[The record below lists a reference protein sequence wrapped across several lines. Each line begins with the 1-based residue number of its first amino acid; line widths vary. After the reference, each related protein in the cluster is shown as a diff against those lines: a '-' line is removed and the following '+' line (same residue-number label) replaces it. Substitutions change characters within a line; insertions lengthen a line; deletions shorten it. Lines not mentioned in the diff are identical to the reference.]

1 MTTTPHPARS
11 IGSELPFALV
21 TQSVILVLAS
31 MILDGGGIAQVCFYA
46 FVAFWSGV
54 LVLRFHRRG
63 ALSRVDL
70 LLIRYGYIL
79 VCIISFFITRWIW
92 HWRGFGQY
100 L

>member
-1 MTTTPHPARS
+1 M
-11 IGSELPFALV
+11 PFVLV
-21 TQSVILVLAS
+21 TQSIVLVLES

-46 FVAFWSGV
+46 FVAFWTGV
-54 LVLRFHRRG
+54 LVLCFRRRG

-79 VCIISFFITRWIW
+79 VCVISFFITRWIW
-92 HWRGFGQY
+92 DWRGLGQY